1 MIAMSYMRAVL
12 AVAAM
17 VMLPV
22 QVAAQEKTDSTS
34 AAVVARGKEIFAGK
48 VGGALCFTCHG
59 PGAKGVPGLGPDLT
73 DDKWLHGDGG
83 FAFLQAIVK
92 TGVMKPKQSSAVMP
106 PMGGASLS
114 AEQLG
119 ALAAYLKTLE

>member
-1 MIAMSYMRAVL
+1 MRAAL
-12 AVAAM
+12 ALVGLM
-17 VMLPV
+17 ILPAGL
-22 QVAAQEKTDSTS
+22 AAQSADSTS
-34 AAVVARGKEIFAGK
+34 ADAVAKGREIFAGK

-59 PGAKGVPGLGPDLT
+59 PAAKGVPGLGPDLT

-83 FAFLQAIVK
+83 FQFLQAIVK
-92 TGVMKPKQSSAVMP
+92 TGVMKPKQSSAMMP

>member
-1 MIAMSYMRAVL
+1 MSYMRSALVLAGLIVLPAVL
-12 AVAAM
+12 T
-17 VMLPV
+17 
-22 QVAAQEKTDSTS
+22 AQSTADSTS
-34 AAVVARGKEIFAGK
+34 ATAVSRGKEIFAGK
-48 VGGALCFTCHG
+48 VGGALCSTCHG
-59 PGAKGVPGLGPDLT
+59 PAAKGVPGLGPDLT

-83 FAFLQAIVK
+83 FVFLQTIVK

-119 ALAAYLKTLE
+119 ALAAYLKTLK